1 MNLKR
6 FLWLLLFLII
16 SLPSFA
22 VDYNKFD
29 INDINS
35 IQKATKEYQ
44 KEFENK
50 RGTKEAEQDYLN
62 FLKFYNKA
70 VNAQSK
76 KITFE
81 YQAYDNSFEKQAQ
94 EYSKKY
100 FPKGMI
106 VHFDEGEFFLVDCNQ
121 YLYDEFSPY
130 LTKDWKEFLKFE
142 TRFDKRII
150 SDGRY
155 RISKAEIKNFIHFYE
170 NFIKKYPDFTEKNN
184 IKQRIIN
191 YKENLKHYPNIIY

>member
-1 MNLKR
+1 MNLKK
-6 FLWLLLFLII
+6 FLVLLLFLII
-16 SLPSFA
+16 SLPSIA

-29 INDINS
+29 INNINS

-44 KEFENK
+44 KEFDNK
-50 RGTKEAEQDYLN
+50 RGTTEAEQDYLN
-62 FLKFYNKA
+62 FLNFYYNA

-81 YQAYDNSFEKQAQ
+81 YKANNNSFEKQAQ

-100 FPKGMI
+100 FSKGMI
-106 VHFDEGEFFLVDCNQ
+106 VHFDEGDFFLVDSNQ
-121 YLYDEFSPY
+121 YLYDKFSPY
-130 LTKDWKEFLKFE
+130 LTKDWKELLKFE

-155 RISKAEIKNFIHFYE
+155 RIPKAEIKNFILFYE

-184 IKQRIIN
+184 IKQTIIN
-191 YKENLKHYPNIIY
+191 YKKDLKHYPNIIY